1 MREKDIAP
9 SVFDGYYNPD
19 ADALYGHCIY
29 LGMRGEEIKI
39 TEVIRADRSKQPLDK
54 DAVFVGKVFV
64 IVRSEMR
71 FAASLEAIRKDPVLF
86 SLGKLQEMRANRTK
100 HLSN

>member
-9 SVFDGYYNPD
+9 SVFDGYYNAD
-19 ADALYGHCIY
+19 ADALYGHCVY
-29 LGMRGEEIKI
+29 LALDGHEERI
-39 TEVIRADRSKQPLDK
+39 TEVVSAGRSPLDK